1 MCRNVADSRNV
12 AAYVIRGTRYTTA
25 GFTLLTSIRIR
36 RCTRMHLSWM
46 YPPPTLANNLDS
58 SQLNAVVDGTNVT
71 LTWNVPNDGGAQLQE
86 YIKSSSSDAR
96 NAMLTCSKSLSC
108 SMTTSTGTGNT
119 VTAQI
124 TGLAT
129 SQSHGFQVL
138 AKNNVGA
145 SVSNNVWI
153 VTTATETPVAPD
165 PPRNLA
171 AMIGDSKVT
180 LTWDAPSNNGGSP
193 IIFYEI
199 SARMGTT
206 NPFFIVGTAS
216 SSATSAIVNTIN
228 GTPYQFVVYAHNNV
242 GASTASNI
250 INITPVAPDP
260 PRNLAAMI
268 GDSKVTLTWDAPSNN
283 GDSPIIFYT
292 IAARIGTTNPF
303 FIVGTASSSA
313 TSAIVNTINGMPYQF
328 VAHAHN
334 NVGVSTASNIINTI
348 SRS

>member
-1 MCRNVADSRNV
+1 
-12 AAYVIRGTRYTTA
+12 
-25 GFTLLTSIRIR
+25 
-36 RCTRMHLSWM
+36 
-46 YPPPTLANNLDS
+46 
-58 SQLNAVVDGTNVT
+58 
-71 LTWNVPNDGGAQLQE
+71 
-86 YIKSSSSDAR
+86 
-96 NAMLTCSKSLSC
+96 
-108 SMTTSTGTGNT
+108 MTTSTGTGNT

-313 TSAIVNTINGMPYQF
+313 TSAIVNTINGTPYQFVVYAHNNVGASTASNIINITPVAPDPPRNLAAMIGDSKVTLTWDAPSNNGDSPIIFYTIAARIGTTNPFFIVGTASSSATSAIVNTINGMPYQF